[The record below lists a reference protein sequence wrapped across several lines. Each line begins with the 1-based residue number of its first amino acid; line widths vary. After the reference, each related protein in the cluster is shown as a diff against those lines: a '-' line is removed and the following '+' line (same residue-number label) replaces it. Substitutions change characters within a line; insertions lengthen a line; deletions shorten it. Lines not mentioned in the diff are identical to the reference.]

1 MHGASPSPRF
11 RSAPP
16 VGACFTRAS
25 ARAAT
30 PPEQAEDRA
39 TKWYDGCPCSMYEYS
54 YWYNTDYLPLDSGN
68 AQDEVGFWGID
79 ASNVFEQL
87 QVYKGATADWTKHRY
102 HPEDPTK
109 GLEETTG
116 NGMLT
121 NGVVMEK
128 AAEFCEIAL
137 KQLKLDLAGRHGTV
151 NIQNVSARA
160 RARAPFRLS
169 RCGA

>member
-1 MHGASPSPRF
+1 
-11 RSAPP
+11 
-16 VGACFTRAS
+16 
-25 ARAAT
+25 
-30 PPEQAEDRA
+30 
-39 TKWYDGCPCSMYEYS
+39 MYEYS

-79 ASNVFEQL
+79 ASNIFEQL

-102 HPEDPTK
+102 HPEDLTQ
-109 GLEETTG
+109 GLVETTG

-128 AAEFCEIAL
+128 AAEFCEISL

>member
-1 MHGASPSPRF
+1 
-11 RSAPP
+11 
-16 VGACFTRAS
+16 
-25 ARAAT
+25 
-30 PPEQAEDRA
+30 
-39 TKWYDGCPCSMYEYS
+39 MYEYS
-54 YWYNTDYLPLDSGN
+54 YWYNTDYYALDHGN

-79 ASNVFEQL
+79 ASNIFEQL

-128 AAEFCEIAL
+128 AAEFCEISL